1 MHQVVEPKRQQSQQS
16 VLQRKHRRCDEQ
28 LFEGREPKFTVQH
41 SQHLFLCCDNIAHN
55 AAIVEQAVVIPVF
68 GVKIDLH
75 RHHKIYAC
83 DENGQ
88 KRNKGR
94 NIIVRSPIKQ
104 AFDLYAQRPRP
115 ADDKVGKQPDVGAQP
130 RKGQRQERIHPAQK
144 CPGALLALREVAV
157 EQHYIP
163 DHHQAVTHGHSK
175 EHSLQHRTAQQHHQH
190 EPQPERQRNGSQK
203 RTEDATV
210 VLDGGQVAH
219 SIPVHD
225 HLCKEPQA
233 EQALQKGGP
242 GNQQK
247 QPIQCAAQ
255 YKHHAAGAP
264 ERRQDG
270 LLLFLIQ
277 HICQIPCYRHGKEAG
292 DRKGKQQRIGDH
304 ADQQILLIPRGTRP
318 AAEQQ
323 NTKLKQNA
331 QQHGAGADDTR
342 IAVGPQGG
350 KQPFAAEQLFQ
361 FKSNSCHGY
370 SK

>member
-1 MHQVVEPKRQQSQQS
+1 M
-16 VLQRKHRRCDEQ
+16 
-28 LFEGREPKFTVQH
+28 
-41 SQHLFLCCDNIAHN
+41 
-55 AAIVEQAVVIPVF
+55 
-68 GVKIDLH
+68 
-75 RHHKIYAC
+75 
-83 DENGQ
+83 
-88 KRNKGR
+88 
-94 NIIVRSPIKQ
+94 
-104 AFDLYAQRPRP
+104 
-115 ADDKVGKQPDVGAQP
+115 GKQPDVGTQP
-130 RKGQRQERIHPAQK
+130 RKGKRQKRIHPAQK
-144 CPGALLALREVAV
+144 RPWALLTLREVAV

-163 DHHQAVTHGHSK
+163 HHHQAVAHGHSK
-175 EHSLQHRTAQQHHQH
+175 EHSFQHRTAQQQHQY
-190 EPQPERQRNGSQK
+190 ETQPERQRNGGQK
-203 RTEDATV
+203 RTEDTPV

-225 HLCKEPQA
+225 HLCKKPQA
-233 EQALQKGGP
+233 EQTLQKGGP
-242 GNQQK
+242 RNKQK
-247 QPIQCAAQ
+247 QPIQRTAQ
-255 YKHHAAGAP
+255 HKHQAAGAP

-304 ADQQILLIPRGTRP
+304 TDQQILLIPLGTHP

-323 NTKLKQNA
+323 NTKLKHNA
-331 QQHGAGADDTR
+331 QQHRAGADDTR